1 MKNAKSWD
9 EVQKNLFSD
18 EEIQRSRSKVK
29 LISRIINERKKRG
42 LSQRDLAKQA
52 GITQPTLASIE
63 TLDANPTL
71 DTFLKLTNAL
81 GLELLAENSRS

>member
-18 EEIQRSRSKVK
+18 EEIQRSRLKVK
-29 LISRIINERKKRG
+29 LISRIINERKKQG

-52 GITQPTLASIE
+52 GITQSTSASIE

-81 GLELLAENSRS
+81 GLELLSENCRS